1 MSQSLA
7 DRERRTYDVLSGNK
21 GQRKQGFQQ
30 QRFLRG
36 SAAPPKK
43 DEKKAEEPPRRHW
56 AELLATI
63 EWAERV
69 AGIYN
74 LDREPVVEPAAVVA
88 EIEEERWTVPTQF
101 KAPVQVNEGQKLDM
115 NSILLHSMTTSA
127 PINQAEAAPANGNVL
142 SPDLPMMQLQ
152 ILALRPRF

>member
-1 MSQSLA
+1 MSQSLQ

-21 GQRKQGFQQ
+21 GQRKQGYQQ
-30 QRFLRG
+30 QRFLRP
-36 SAAPPKK
+36 AAPPKK
-43 DEKKAEEPPRRHW
+43 EEKKVEEAPRRHW

-69 AGIYN
+69 ASIYN
-74 LDREPVVEPAAVVA
+74 LDREPNVEPAAVVA
-88 EIEEERWTVPTQF
+88 EIEEEKWTVPTQF
-101 KAPVQVNEGQKLDM
+101 KAPAQVNEGQKLDM

-127 PINQAEAAPANGNVL
+127 STTQAEPAPANGNAL
-142 SPDLPMMQLQ
+142 NPDLPMMQLQ

>member
-1 MSQSLA
+1 MSQSLQ

-21 GQRKQGFQQ
+21 GQRKQGYQQ
-30 QRFLRG
+30 QRLLRG
-36 SAAPPKK
+36 PATPKK
-43 DEKKAEEPPRRHW
+43 DEKKVEESPRRHW

-101 KAPVQVNEGQKLDM
+101 KTPVQVNEGQKIDM

-127 PINQAEAAPANGNVL
+127 PPTQAEPAPVNGNVL
-142 SPDLPMMQLQ
+142 NPDLPMMQLQ
-152 ILALRPRF
+152 ILALRPRI

>member
-1 MSQSLA
+1 MSQSLQ

-21 GQRKQGFQQ
+21 GQRKQGYQ
-30 QRFLRG
+30 QRFLRAP
-36 SAAPPKK
+36 AAPPKK
-43 DEKKAEEPPRRHW
+43 EEKKVDEAPRRHW

-74 LDREPVVEPAAVVA
+74 LDREPTVEPAAVVA
-88 EIEEERWTVPTQF
+88 EIEEERWTVPSQF
-101 KAPVQVNEGQKLDM
+101 KTPVQVNEGQKIDM
-115 NSILLHSMTTSA
+115 NSILLHSMTTSTPPA
-127 PINQAEAAPANGNVL
+127 QAELAPANGNVL

-152 ILALRPRF
+152 ILALRPRI

>member
-1 MSQSLA
+1 MSQSLQ

-21 GQRKQGFQQ
+21 GQRKQGYQQ
-30 QRFLRG
+30 QRFLR
-36 SAAPPKK
+36 AAPPKK
-43 DEKKAEEPPRRHW
+43 EEKKVEEAPRRHW

-63 EWAERV
+63 EWAERM

-74 LDREPVVEPAAVVA
+74 IDREPSIEPAAVVA
-88 EIEEERWTVPTQF
+88 EVEDDRWTVPNQF
-101 KAPVQVNEGQKLDM
+101 KTPAPVSQGQKLDM

-127 PINQAEAAPANGNVL
+127 PTTQAEPAPANGNVL

-152 ILALRPRF
+152 ILALRPRL